1 MQVEETL
8 KRIDLAAARDRIM
21 DQMHDCLK
29 APEAVLYLWEYV
41 LGAGADLVSEGGET
55 YLEYLPS
62 TVGEQD
68 FDD

>member
-1 MQVEETL
+1 MEVEETP
-8 KRIDLAAARDRIM
+8 KRIDLAEARYRIM
-21 DQMHDCLK
+21 DQIYDCLK

-41 LGAGADLVSEGGET
+41 LGEGADLVREGEVT

-62 TVGEQD
+62 TVGEED